1 MISSISLVS
10 SRISTWPSSCRNT
23 LYSSRMWNRGSR
35 KKTLVTWKLFRLS
48 VDCNVMII
56 NKPINVLLP
65 RRARSCPTLHPNY
78 FFIDLRT
85 VKRRACNV
93 HISKQTQTNK
103 HWNEPFFH
111 RILLSWQVITGARAD
126 RRVSP
131 YESPLESRQAP
142 WRCSLLNRPTSS
154 RYAYRLEVMDD
165 RWDIAPPC
173 KRTRISLPKK
183 ERGAF
188 GKVSSFKFYLQL
200 SPTRAIRYVIYIAVL
215 AEYADSLQI
224 SIDKDSRH

>member
-1 MISSISLVS
+1 
-10 SRISTWPSSCRNT
+10 
-23 LYSSRMWNRGSR
+23 
-35 KKTLVTWKLFRLS
+35 
-48 VDCNVMII
+48 MII
-56 NKPINVLLP
+56 NEPINVLLP

-85 VKRRACNV
+85 VKRKACNV
-93 HISKQTQTNK
+93 HILKQTQTNK
-103 HWNEPFFH
+103 HRDEPFFH

-131 YESPLESRQAP
+131 YESPLESRRAP

-165 RWDIAPPC
+165 RWDIAPPY

-188 GKVSSFKFYLQL
+188 GKVPSFKLYYSNL
-200 SPTRAIRYVIYIAVL
+200 RDINIRYFFAL
-215 AEYADSLQI
+215 GEYADSLRIMI
-224 SIDKDSRH
+224 STFET